1 VFPAELVNEYFVT
14 LLPSE
19 VFPNGAESIFIL
31 LCASQILEDRNRRAK
46 VAIAT
51 HSERKTPRVT
61 DKLLNV
67 FLMVIPG
74 YRRGERITQSVTEPN
89 FRQSPYFLPIQTNP
103 GNPGDPC
110 FTKKLTKIE
119 VMDGHD

>member
-1 VFPAELVNEYFVT
+1 VYFVT

-74 YRRGERITQSVTEPN
+74 YRRGERVTQSVTEPN
-89 FRQSPYFLPIQTNP
+89 FRQSPYFLPTETNP
-103 GNPGDPC
+103 DNPGDPC